1 MSSVPK
7 LPAALPAR
15 RSAPATSSR
24 ALTAPEFHEL
34 AQVPPAAEWFANIDN
49 PNTRRAYRND
59 LKEFMRALSNPR
71 ERTSLNQIHERLLDV
86 YGERSVFPLLR
97 ALPSAFA

>member
-7 LPAALPAR
+7 LPATLPAR

-34 AQVPPAAEWFANIDN
+34 AQVPPSAEWFANIDN

-59 LKEFMRALSNPR
+59 LKEFMTFIGIAAPAELRLVTRAHVLAWR
-71 ERTSLNQIHERLLDV
+71 KDL
-86 YGERSVFPLLR
+86 ERSGRWL
-97 ALPSAFA
+97 